1 MEGAEGTKPD
11 VTIEIDNS
19 GGEPPEDQK
28 KEDERWQRLELQ
40 VIALTQEVERL
51 SSTLEISS
59 RTGETMTE
67 AEAEASARIAEAQAK
82 MVEAQVEAT
91 IEVTKAEAETAV
103 AQIEAQKHESAE
115 EPPHLVRNRWL

>member
-1 MEGAEGTKPD
+1 MEDVEETKPE

-19 GGEPPEDQK
+19 GGETPEVQK

-51 SSTLEISS
+51 SSTLATFS
-59 RTGETMTE
+59 RIGETTTE

-82 MVEAQVEAT
+82 VIEAQAEAT

-115 EPPHLVRNRWL
+115 EPPRLVRNRWL